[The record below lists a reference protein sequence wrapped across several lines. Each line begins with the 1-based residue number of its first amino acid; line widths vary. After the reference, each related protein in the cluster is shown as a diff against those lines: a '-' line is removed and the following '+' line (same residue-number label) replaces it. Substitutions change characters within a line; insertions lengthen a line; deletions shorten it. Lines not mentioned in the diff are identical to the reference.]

1 MRSDISDELT
11 FNLSKGCCS
20 KGGMMAG
27 KTLLMATMVFF
38 FSGCVGID
46 FKKKKEQLRVDIDF
60 SSLSTEQAIEK
71 LKTEVRVDRKE
82 CKKWAEREER
92 NLDWLNSLP
101 DCPCALDIG
110 KGKPRLPGYA
120 NSAIWLDVQKA
131 PPSHPGGHWEI
142 RSIVFD
148 GHGQQCIYDNN
159 GMLMIDGAAAGTPD
173 RVNYL
178 DKSGHA
184 RYDLAP
190 WVLCGGDDEAYKT
203 YNIGRPPN
211 KGKGPNGEICGD

>member
-1 MRSDISDELT
+1 M
-11 FNLSKGCCS
+11 LSH
-20 KGGMMAG
+20 A
-27 KTLLMATMVFF
+27 
-38 FSGCVGID
+38 
-46 FKKKKEQLRVDIDF
+46 
-60 SSLSTEQAIEK
+60 
-71 LKTEVRVDRKE
+71 VR
-82 CKKWAEREER
+82 
-92 NLDWLNSLP
+92 
-101 DCPCALDIG
+101 LDIQSCETNG
-110 KGKPRLPGYA
+110 R
-120 NSAIWLDVQKA
+120 
-131 PPSHPGGHWEI
+131 
-142 RSIVFD
+142 
-148 GHGQQCIYDNN
+148 YDNN